1 MDWAAVIA
9 LAAAVAVFGLLQGG
23 NFFSPA
29 NAVNILRSMSITTIF
44 AIAATLTMAPD
55 GFDMSAC
62 TLATV
67 SSFLFAS
74 LFLWFGLPLWLSVAF
89 TVVLTSDGK
98 QQIVYKHAISTIVPE
113 RPIPLYEPGE
123 VS

>member
-1 MDWAAVIA
+1 MNQVRRKAGTAGFWMDWAAVIA

-23 NFFSPA
+23 NFFSPS

-89 TVVLTSDGK
+89 TVVLTMG
-98 QQIVYKHAISTIVPE
+98 
-113 RPIPLYEPGE
+113 LYLLTMFLIL
-123 VS
+123 V

>member
-1 MDWAAVIA
+1 MNQVRRKAGTAGFWMDWAAVIA
-9 LAAAVAVFGLLQGG
+9 LVAAVAVFGLLQGG

-62 TLATV
+62 TWPPFPPSCLPACFYGLAC
-67 SSFLFAS
+67 LC
-74 LFLWFGLPLWLSVAF
+74 G
-89 TVVLTSDGK
+89 
-98 QQIVYKHAISTIVPE
+98 
-113 RPIPLYEPGE
+113 
-123 VS
+123 